1 MSGPRATIYALGAA
15 VIAVF
20 AYYVKATAEEIALWT
35 VLLAAAI
42 PFGALALATIKTW
55 PRKPKAD
62 SDNA

>member
-1 MSGPRATIYALGAA
+1 VSGPRATIYALGAA

-42 PFGALALATIKTW
+42 PFGALVLATIKTW
-55 PRKPKAD
+55 PRKPKAEA
-62 SDNA
+62 DNA